1 MQDFRNLEV
10 WQEAQ
15 VLAVA
20 VHGAT
25 ARLRGSEGATLRG
38 QLRRAALSIG
48 ANIAEGTGTD
58 SARRFAAFLQSA
70 IASASEV
77 ESHLD
82 AIERLRL
89 LPSATVSALRED
101 VVRLRRRTIALRK
114 RVVGRIDAP
123 HPKPTTQ
130 HQKPGTQN

>member
-1 MQDFRNLEV
+1 MQDFRKLQV

-15 VLAVA
+15 ALALDI
-20 VHGAT
+20 HGAT
-25 ARLRGSEGATLRG
+25 RGLKGSEGAVLRG

-58 SARRFAAFLQSA
+58 SSKRFASFLQNA

-82 AIERLRL
+82 SLRRLRML
-89 LPSATVSALRED
+89 TPQQSSMLTAD

-114 RVVGRIDAP
+114 RVLDVG
-123 HPKPTTQ
+123 KPDTQ
-130 HQKPGTQN
+130 NQKPDTHN